1 MPPRFTL
8 PLTPQPETGREATF
22 LRRLRKAAR
31 EFLYGMTT
39 YEMVLYA
46 RGVRGRLEAMFFLI
60 TMGDF
65 LGLPVLPPYYSL
77 RLLPHVMPRLESWRR
92 LVLREKDITD
102 AMSGG

>member
-1 MPPRFTL
+1 MPPR
-8 PLTPQPETGREATF
+8 LTVSLNSLAHAEGL
-22 LRRLRKAAR
+22 LRRLGKAAR

-46 RGVRGRLEAMFFLI
+46 RGVRGRLEALFFLM

-77 RLLPHVMPRLESWRR
+77 RLLPYIIPRMDAWKR
-92 LVLREKDITD
+92 LVLRERDITD

>member
-1 MPPRFTL
+1 MPPRLTL
-8 PLTPQPETGREATF
+8 SLKLLSSSEEGILQRF
-22 LRRLRKAAR
+22 SKAAQ

-46 RGVRGRLEAMFFLI
+46 RGVHARLEALFFVT

-77 RLLPHVMPRLESWRR
+77 RLLPYVLPHMESWRR
-92 LVLREKDITD
+92 LILRERDITD